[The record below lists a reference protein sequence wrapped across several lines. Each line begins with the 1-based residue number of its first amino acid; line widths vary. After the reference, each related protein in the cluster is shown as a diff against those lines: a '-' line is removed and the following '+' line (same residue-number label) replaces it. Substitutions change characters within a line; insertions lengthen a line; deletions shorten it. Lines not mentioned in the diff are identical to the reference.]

1 MVALSEIDSV
11 LAARKVKRMLREL
24 KSHEEFITTK
34 RYFKLFR
41 SRTPLSGLAEEV
53 EKQVMAQEKKM
64 FPEHD

>member
-11 LAARKVKRMLREL
+11 LAARKVKRMLCEL

-41 SRTPLSGLAEEV
+41 SRTPLFGLAEEV